1 MVMCNKIYQI
11 REYIDRNPNNP
22 PTNKSIC
29 EKFMISD
36 YELRKEFKRIFNHN
50 IGEYGRKYRIR
61 QAAKMLINTDYTIS
75 TIGENVGFRNASRF
89 AEAFRNQYGLNPF
102 TFRSVIK
109 CSTEI

>member
-1 MVMCNKIYQI
+1 
-11 REYIDRNPNNP
+11 
-22 PTNKSIC
+22 
-29 EKFMISD
+29 
-36 YELRKEFKRIFNHN
+36 
-50 IGEYGRKYRIR
+50 
-61 QAAKMLINTDYTIS
+61 MLINTDYTIS